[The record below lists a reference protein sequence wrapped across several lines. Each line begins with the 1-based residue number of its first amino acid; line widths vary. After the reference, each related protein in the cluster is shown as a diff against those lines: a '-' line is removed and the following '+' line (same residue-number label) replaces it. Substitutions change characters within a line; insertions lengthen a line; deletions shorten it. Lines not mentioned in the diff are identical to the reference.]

1 MIDKYCLYIYSLHSV
16 QRDIYIHTIEGR
28 KGIEPFE
35 RTDCAPL
42 NLCRTVR
49 VYTHLALALRC
60 WLEGRRG
67 LEHLGRTD
75 CAPLKVVGV

>member
-1 MIDKYCLYIYSLHSV
+1 MVIELKFEMIDKYCLYIYSLHSV

-28 KGIEPFE
+28 
-35 RTDCAPL
+35 
-42 NLCRTVR
+42 
-49 VYTHLALALRC
+49 
-60 WLEGRRG
+60 RG

>member
-28 KGIEPFE
+28 
-35 RTDCAPL
+35 
-42 NLCRTVR
+42 
-49 VYTHLALALRC
+49 
-60 WLEGRRG
+60 RG

-75 CAPLKVVGV
+75 CAPLKKVRVWPDPSGKKVRG